1 MVAVYF
7 INIFLRF
14 HNKILPNRT
23 GKLRGSVNRLGH
35 SAVNAG
41 ESFVDIERKS
51 TDIENQQSFLKRVI
65 RES

>member
-14 HNKILPNRT
+14 HNKILPKRN
-23 GKLRGSVNRLGH
+23 GKVRGSVNRLGH

-41 ESFVDIERKS
+41 EWILNEKAPILKTS
-51 TDIENQQSFLKRVI
+51 TVS
-65 RES
+65 